1 MRPRAILTALA
12 ITTTAAL
19 TLTSSAHAAPLV
31 PTALFDPA
39 QTGWKSY
46 RDLTSAGYAAKFA
59 ALKSEWMLADLD
71 VDVIAG
77 SYRVG
82 AVFRPNSD
90 GREWAS
96 LRNLTAAQFHAQ
108 WLHYRAR
115 GLRLHDQE
123 VYRTAAGAL
132 RYAGVWIENREK
144 LPWAS
149 YRDATAAQHAARF
162 GQYRGAGYVPVDID
176 VYSTSSGLRYAAA
189 WVHNSEQLAWKLR
202 RGLTSAQYAAAF
214 NAYKAQG
221 LRSLVTE
228 SYPTAAGQRY
238 AGIWVENRAQ
248 RTWAAYRDM
257 SATGFRNRWN
267 QLADMGYR
275 LDGYEKYATA
285 AGARYAGVWR
295 QNSDRPDWPLR
306 SKVDA
311 IVKQELD
318 DHDVPGFS
326 VAVSHAGNIVYQRGF
341 GHQDK
346 AEGVWMHGGSVNRI
360 ASVSKAVGG
369 VLALRMEAKH
379 PGLSMT
385 DKVRTHLPWL
395 PAKHDYTVGQTA
407 MNRSCVKS
415 YPAPMTSQSQTQY
428 DTAKQAVEAFMDED
442 LGCTPGSYLY
452 STHAYT
458 VLGAVIEKFEG
469 KPVAKVVRDELTT
482 PFGLKTLRP
491 EALAGSLP
499 DRVQLY
505 KTDNDEYD
513 GDNLSNKTL
522 GGGLVSTA
530 PDLVRFGDAILDGTL
545 LTPAQRTTLWSPIGS
560 YAYGWNV
567 PAESGSTY
575 VGKSGGQPGA
585 KSYLRI
591 EPNEGIVIAVLSN
604 RWKGGHSASS
614 VSKKIGDAMLAE
626 LP

>member
-12 ITTTAAL
+12 ITTAAAL
-19 TLTSSAHAAPLV
+19 TLTSSAHAAPLL

-59 ALKSEWMLADLD
+59 ALKSDWMLADLD
-71 VDVIAG
+71 VDVIDG
-77 SYRVG
+77 KYRVG
-82 AVFRPNSD
+82 AVFRANTD
-90 GREWAS
+90 GRGWAS
-96 LRNLTAAQFHAQ
+96 LRNLTAAQFHAK
-108 WLHYRAR
+108 WLHYRGR
-115 GLRLHDQE
+115 GYRLHDQE
-123 VYRTAAGAL
+123 VYRTAGGAL
-132 RYAGVWIENREK
+132 RYAGIWIENREK

-162 GQYRGAGYVPVDID
+162 QQYRGAGYVPVDID
-176 VYSTSSGLRYAAA
+176 VYQTASGLRYGAA
-189 WVHNSEQLAWKLR
+189 WVHNSEQLTWKLR

-214 NAYKAQG
+214 KTYKAQG
-221 LRSLVTE
+221 LRSLVTD

-238 AGIWVENRAQ
+238 AGIWVENRSK
-248 RTWAAYRDM
+248 RGWAAYRDM

-267 QLADMGYR
+267 QLSDVGYR
-275 LDGYEKYATA
+275 LDSYEKYATA
-285 AGARYAGVWR
+285 AGARYAGIWR

-306 SKVDA
+306 SKVDG
-311 IVKQELD
+311 IVQKELD
-318 DHDVPGFS
+318 DHEVPGFS
-326 VAVSHAGNIVYQRGF
+326 VAVSHKGKIVYQRGF

-346 AEGVWMHGGSVNRI
+346 AAGVWMHGGSVNRI
-360 ASVSKAVGG
+360 ASVSKAVAG
-369 VLALRMEAKH
+369 VLALRLAAKH
-379 PGLSMT
+379 AGLGLT

-395 PAKHDYTVGQTA
+395 PSKHDYTVAQTVT
-407 MNRSCVKS
+407 NRSCVKR
-415 YPAPMTSQSQTQY
+415 YPAPMKIRNQTQY
-428 DTAKQAVEAFMDED
+428 ETAKKAVEAFMDDD
-442 LGCTPGSYLY
+442 LGCTPGEYLY

-458 VLGAVIEKFEG
+458 VLGAVLEKFEG
-469 KPVAKVVRDELTT
+469 KPVDRIVRDELTT
-482 PFGLKTLRP
+482 PFGLMTLRP
-491 EALAGSLP
+491 ETLAGSLP

-505 KTDNDEYD
+505 KTNNDEYD
-513 GDNLSNKTL
+513 GDDTSNKTL

-545 LTPAQRTTLWSPIGS
+545 LTSAQRTTLWSAIDG

-567 PAESGSTY
+567 GSTY

-585 KSYLRI
+585 NSYLRI

-604 RWKGGHSASS
+604 RWRGGHDASS
-614 VSKKIGDAMLAE
+614 VSKKIGDAMLAD